1 MARVW
6 FVRRRGG
13 EWVAPGGVPAYEVP
27 LAEIVF
33 PLDIGTHRRVS
44 SERPVPAPEETAAAP
59 AALQRVF
66 VEVDADDLAGLT
78 FTGYRPGVYD
88 SPYAPAEA
96 ARRLTAQR
104 RRAARSAA

>member
-13 EWVAPGGVPAYEVP
+13 EWVAPGGVPAFEVP
-27 LAEIVF
+27 FAELVF

-44 SERPVPAPEETAAAP
+44 TERPVPAPEEAAVEP

-66 VEVDADDLAGLT
+66 VDVDADDLAGLT
-78 FTGYRPGVYD
+78 FTGYRPGIYD
-88 SPYAPAEA
+88 SPYSPAEA
-96 ARRLTAQR
+96 ARRLAPQR
-104 RRAARSAA
+104 RRARSAA